1 MIITIKKKP
10 IKVKYP
16 FFAQRTSN
24 YGRGRI
30 ILCFSDKKF
39 IVIKNGENDS
49 FQIGE
54 ELFFT
59 PSNLLDSYSIIDE
72 ITFTT
77 EYDYK

>member
-1 MIITIKKKP
+1 MITTIKKKT

-16 FFAQRTSN
+16 FFAQRISD
-24 YGRGRI
+24 YGRDRI
-30 ILCFSDKKF
+30 ILCFSDKKS
-39 IVIKNGENDS
+39 IVIKNGKNDN

-59 PSNLLDSYSIIDE
+59 PSNLLDSYTIIDE

-77 EYDYK
+77 EYI

>member
-1 MIITIKKKP
+1 ME
-10 IKVKYP
+10 
-16 FFAQRTSN
+16 
-24 YGRGRI
+24 
-30 ILCFSDKKF
+30 
-39 IVIKNGENDS
+39 KNDN

-59 PSNLLDSYSIIDE
+59 PSNLLDSYTIIDE